1 MGKKFIG
8 NGCEAEGG
16 IQDISQG
23 SDFNNWRIMMPFEIE
38 FGGGVMSF
46 RCLWEIHWTMEH

>member
-1 MGKKFIG
+1 MVCPSKGACRWEKKFIG

-38 FGGGVMSF
+38 FGGGHEF
-46 RCLWEIHWTMEH
+46 